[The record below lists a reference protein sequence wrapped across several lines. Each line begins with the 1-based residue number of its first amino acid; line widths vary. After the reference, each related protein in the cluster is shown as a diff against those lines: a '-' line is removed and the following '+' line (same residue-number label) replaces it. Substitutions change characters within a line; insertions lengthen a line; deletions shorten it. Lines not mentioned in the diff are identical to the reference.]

1 MKAMIFKKLLTTLF
15 KSTKLGKKSMGN
27 SMDLI
32 DDLLEK
38 EYISNTIKGVKN
50 ATGKVVEKAGETYQK
65 TVNVVEENINID
77 SIKTKVQEAVEKG
90 KTAVEDLTDDISEKS
105 ETLKTVI
112 KEGEELI
119 DKVKSKVDK
128 K

>member
-1 MKAMIFKKLLTTLF
+1 MIFKKLLTTLF